1 MTATTRI
8 EQLVGFYVLQKEIIW
23 NSLEKETLS
32 LKNLLLALSET

>member
-23 NSLEKETLS
+23 NSLEKDNTV
-32 LKNLLLALSET
+32 T